1 MGWYACRFEE
11 EETFTYALTPGEAWT
26 MKDQQIMDLTMENV
40 VTTAAE
46 GTAAIRCTVGI
57 LAEDP
62 QEYGLEIK
70 KRTGSHSEGSGFLI
84 PSRDVLCRES
94 RSGSAGLSKTPKSCF
109 CIPERQRRKSIRQR
123 AVS

>member
-1 MGWYACRFEE
+1 
-11 EETFTYALTPGEAWT
+11 

-70 KRTGSHSEGSGFLI
+70 KNRIT
-84 PSRDVLCRES
+84 
-94 RSGSAGLSKTPKSCF
+94 
-109 CIPERQRRKSIRQR
+109 Q
-123 AVS
+123 